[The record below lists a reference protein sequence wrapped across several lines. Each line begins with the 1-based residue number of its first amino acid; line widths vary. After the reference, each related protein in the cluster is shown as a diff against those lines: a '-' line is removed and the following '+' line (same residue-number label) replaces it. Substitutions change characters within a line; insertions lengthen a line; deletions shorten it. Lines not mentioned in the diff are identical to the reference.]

1 MFNESLN
8 NMIWTRC
15 PKRVYVGNSVFK
27 TSVAS
32 AVIAYNV
39 GAMGLI
45 PVFKKI
51 RHTLWLLYHR
61 GK

>member
-32 AVIAYNV
+32 AVIAYND
-39 GAMGLI
+39 GAIGLI
-45 PVFKKI
+45 PVFKRI
-51 RHTLWLLYHR
+51 RHRL
-61 GK
+61 